1 MDSKIRL
8 RLKSLITPAM
18 EKKYLPYFEKQAS
31 FLGNGVYTIASLY
44 STDTRELFLMFCAQ
58 QEQIDYETEPS
69 KPEMLADDKM
79 DLTGLKKTLQSC
91 IDEMWGDDYCEDNDD
106 ASYVYE
112 EALKAFF
119 GEDIWERIDK
129 QTP

>member
-8 RLKSLITPAM
+8 RLKSLITPTM